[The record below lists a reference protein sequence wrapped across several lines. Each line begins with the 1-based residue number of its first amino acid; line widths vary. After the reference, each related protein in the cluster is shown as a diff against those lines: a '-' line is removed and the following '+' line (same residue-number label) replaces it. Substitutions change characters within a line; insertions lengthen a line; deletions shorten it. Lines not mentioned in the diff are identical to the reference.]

1 MYVHSVES
9 LPLHFRILT
18 CRQTLQTPPFS
29 EAVEDEENE
38 SVEEQGEGRGE
49 RHRRRGE
56 RGEEREMMVYQVGGR
71 EVGDGCGGVPC
82 GGRVGNHERKFLL
95 LQ

>member
-1 MYVHSVES
+1 
-9 LPLHFRILT
+9 
-18 CRQTLQTPPFS
+18 
-29 EAVEDEENE
+29 
-38 SVEEQGEGRGE
+38 
-49 RHRRRGE
+49 
-56 RGEEREMMVYQVGGR
+56 MMVYQVGGR